1 MGILDIFRGKDEKKV
16 ATEEA
21 DGETLDHYDIDPEN
35 TDRYTRVLM
44 GSLEKA
50 VSVQSGVI
58 SKYVD
63 NVKKKHAGSSI
74 EEMQDVI
81 DKHFKNITTGTGAG
95 AGAAA
100 SIPGIGLFA
109 GVAAI
114 GAESVVFLE
123 AAAWY
128 ILASAKLRGVDIHD
142 AEARRGLVL
151 MVLSGSKGSAI
162 VDTFIGDFGQNGV
175 NLTSAAALTRFS
187 APTLKNVNSRLARTF
202 IKQATGRLKWAWLT
216 KLMPLGIGA
225 VLGSIANRKLADRV
239 IGHAHE
245 QLPPMPIDGQ
255 VV

>member
-1 MGILDIFRGKDEKKV
+1 MGITDIFRGKNDKKV

-21 DGETLDHYDIDPEN
+21 DAEVLDHYEIDPDN
-35 TDRYTRVLM
+35 TDRYTRILLNT
-44 GSLEKA
+44 LEKA
-50 VSVQSGVI
+50 VTVQSPVI

-63 NVKKKHAGSSI
+63 NVRDKNQDASI
-74 EEMQDVI
+74 AEMQEVI
-81 DKHFKNITTGTGAG
+81 DKHFKTIATGTGAG

-128 ILASAKLRGVDIHD
+128 ILASAKLRGVDIND
-142 AEARRGLVL
+142 PEARRGLVL

-162 VDTFIGDFGQNGV
+162 VDTFVGDLGQNGGS
-175 NLTSAAALTRFS
+175 LASAAALTRFS
-187 APTLKNVNSRLARTF
+187 APTMKNVNSRLARVF
-202 IKQATGRLKWAWLT
+202 IKQATGRLKWAWLS

-225 VLGSIANRKLADRV
+225 VLGSIANRKLSDRV
-239 IGHAHE
+239 INHAHE
-245 QLPPMPIDGQ
+245 QLPPVPLEA
-255 VV
+255 

>member
-1 MGILDIFRGKDEKKV
+1 MLGRLLGRSNDERHAEV
-16 ATEEA
+16 VDPRDAQ
-21 DGETLDHYDIDPEN
+21 ETLEHYEIDPDN
-35 TDRYTRVLM
+35 ADRYTTTLLS
-44 GSLEKA
+44 SLDKA

-63 NVKKKHAGSSI
+63 NVRNKTESLDEAQELI
-74 EEMQDVI
+74 N
-81 DKHFKNITTGTGAG
+81 KHFKRITTGTGAG

-128 ILASAKLRGVDIHD
+128 ILASAKLRGLDIHD
-142 AEARRGLVL
+142 AEQRRALVL
-151 MVLSGSKGSAI
+151 LVLSGSKGSAI
-162 VDTFIGDFGQNGV
+162 VDTLVGDLGQGGV
-175 NLTSAAALTRFS
+175 SLKSASALTRFS
-187 APTLKNVNSRLARTF
+187 APTLSSVNSRLARTF
-202 IKQATGRLKWAWLT
+202 LKQATGRLKWAWLS

-239 IGHAHE
+239 MKHAYE
-245 QLPPMPIDGQ
+245 QLPEIPLNAQ
-255 VV
+255 A